1 MLTWGTEIQL
11 NLKVCYSH
19 IAQNL
24 TFAVRLVFDI
34 PITEIKSM
42 GSRIQTLSARETL
55 FHVCSKKKKSQQL
68 S

>member
-11 NLKVCYSH
+11 NLKIYYSH

-34 PITEIKSM
+34 TITKTKSM
-42 GSRIQTLSARETL
+42 GVESRL
-55 FHVCSKKKKSQQL
+55 
-68 S
+68 